1 MELRLNDTRDASDMT
16 KFIVGKSLPKAVFL
30 AATLLASPV
39 LAQAQDSATDREIER
54 YRAMLADP
62 MANPGYLNADRGES
76 LWALP
81 RGALK
86 VSLESCDLGQGSGQL
101 QNAATTLPK
110 FFADSDKVM
119 DLEQRLLWCMDTIQG
134 VDTADIKARRFGA
147 TGKNSDME
155 DLVAFIASKSN
166 GLPTSQ
172 PLAHPK
178 EREMFAIG
186 EALFYRRA
194 GPMDF
199 SCATCHA
206 QQGKRIRLQALPD
219 FSMPGKDARDS
230 SASWPAYRVSQSQT
244 RTMQHRLSDCFR
256 QMRLPAPEYAS
267 DGVTA
272 LTVYLAKMGE
282 GAVLNAPNIKR

>member
-1 MELRLNDTRDASDMT
+1 MS
-16 KFIVGKSLPKAVFL
+16 KFIVGKSLPGAVFC
-30 AATLLASPV
+30 AFALLASPAV
-39 LAQAQDSATDREIER
+39 PQAQDSATDREIAR

-62 MANPGYLNADRGES
+62 MANPGYLNADRGAI

-81 RGALK
+81 RGTRKA
-86 VSLESCDLGQGSGQL
+86 SLESCDLGQGAGHL
-101 QNAATTLPK
+101 QNAATTLPR
-110 FFADSDKVM
+110 FFEDSGKVM
-119 DLEQRLLWCMDTIQG
+119 DLEQRLLWCMDKIQG
-134 VDTADIKARRFGA
+134 LDTADIKARRFGT

-155 DLVAFIASKSN
+155 DLAAYIASQSN

-178 EREMFAIG
+178 EQEMFAIG

-219 FSMPGKDARDS
+219 FSVPGPEARDS
-230 SASWPAYRVSQSQT
+230 SASWPAYRVSQSQV

-282 GAVLNAPNIKR
+282 GALLNAPNIKR